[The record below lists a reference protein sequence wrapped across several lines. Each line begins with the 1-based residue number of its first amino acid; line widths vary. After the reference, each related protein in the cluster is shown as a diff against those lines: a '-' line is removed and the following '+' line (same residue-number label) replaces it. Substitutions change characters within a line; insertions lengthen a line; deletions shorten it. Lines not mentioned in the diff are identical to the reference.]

1 MPLLLR
7 CMTLR
12 FAFSFILLFGIAT
25 VVHAQSGDTTI
36 IDRKD
41 IPAAVTAQVT
51 CGTEPESITRRPFA
65 GGFVFAW
72 VCPGNNAN
80 YIQALVFAKTES
92 GEGATLLRFPQATR
106 KGEAM
111 EELSNIRWDEKARI
125 VSQLFVDPE
134 SRICRSEARWR
145 LNGTPP
151 KPELIHWRET
161 RDCSGKRGWKVLVNK
176 GKG

>member
-1 MPLLLR
+1 MIHR
-7 CMTLR
+7 MTLR
-12 FAFSFILLFGIAT
+12 TAFSFLLLFGIAAAAQ
-25 VVHAQSGDTTI
+25 AQSGDTAI

-41 IPAAVTAQVT
+41 IPPAVTAQVR
-51 CGTEPESITRRPFA
+51 CGAEPDSITRRPFA

-80 YIQALVFAKTES
+80 YIQALVFATSES
-92 GEGATLLRFPQATR
+92 GEGATLLRFPQAPR
-106 KGEAM
+106 RGETM
-111 EELSNIRWDEKARI
+111 EELSNIRWDAKART

-151 KPELIHWRET
+151 KPALIHWRET
-161 RDCSGKRGWKVLVNK
+161 RDCAGKGGWKVLVNK

>member
-1 MPLLLR
+1 MPLLLHR
-7 CMTLR
+7 MTLR
-12 FAFSFILLFGIAT
+12 FAFSFLLLFGIA
-25 VVHAQSGDTTI
+25 VAHAQSGDTTI

-41 IPAAVTAQVT
+41 IPSAVSAQVA
-51 CGTEPESITRRPFA
+51 CGTEPENITRRPFA

-80 YIQALVFAKTES
+80 YIQALVFATNES
-92 GEGATLLRFPQATR
+92 GEGAALLRFPQAAR
-106 KGEAM
+106 KGEPM
-111 EELSNIRWDEKARI
+111 EELSNIRWDAKARI

-151 KPELIHWRET
+151 KPELIFWRET
-161 RDCSGKRGWKVLVNK
+161 RDCSGKRGWSVLVNK

>member
-1 MPLLLR
+1 MPLLLHR
-7 CMTLR
+7 MTLR
-12 FAFSFILLFGIAT
+12 SAFHFVLLLGIAASA
-25 VVHAQSGDTTI
+25 HAQSDDTAI

-41 IPAAVTAQVT
+41 IPPAVAAQVA
-51 CGTEPESITRRPFA
+51 CGTEPENITRRPFA

-72 VCPGNNAN
+72 SCPGNNAN
-80 YIQALVFAKTES
+80 FIQALVFAKTES
-92 GEGATLLRFPQATR
+92 GEGATLLRFPQARR
-106 KGEAM
+106 KGEPM
-111 EELSNIRWDEKARI
+111 EELSNVRWDAKART

-161 RDCSGKRGWKVLVNK
+161 RDCSGKGGWKVLVNK

>member
-1 MPLLLR
+1 MALR
-7 CMTLR
+7 T
-12 FAFSFILLFGIAT
+12 AFSFLLLLGIAAPA
-25 VVHAQSGDTTI
+25 HAQSGDTAI

-41 IPAAVTAQVT
+41 IPPAVTAQVT

-80 YIQALVFAKTES
+80 YIQALVFARNES
-92 GEGATLLRFPQATR
+92 GEGATLLRFPQPPR
-106 KGEAM
+106 KGEAA
-111 EELSNIRWDEKARI
+111 EELSNIRWDAKARI

-134 SRICRSEARWR
+134 SRICRSEARWH

-151 KPELIHWRET
+151 NPSLMYWRET
-161 RDCSGKRGWKVLVNK
+161 RDCAGKGGWKVLVNN
-176 GKG
+176 GGR